1 MKPVLLVSVL
11 ALAAANAAVAQTPHN
26 GAYVGGGFEAAGAG
40 ASYERAWGVSLQA
53 GFVRQYRRAGLR
65 IGSTYYQRNRQRTFT
80 QDRVVGLNL
89 EVTYDV
95 ATSRFRPYL
104 IGGWGLCRRWGHT
117 SYSSYYELQTFDLLS
132 PTMIAGLGLR
142 YRFNNI
148 EMFAELRGHWM
159 TSHSYWAG
167 PFAPVTFGLKFN

>member
-40 ASYERAWGVSLQA
+40 ATYERAWGVSLQA

-104 IGGWGLCRRWGHT
+104 IGGWGLYRTWGRT
-117 SYSSYYELQTFDLLS
+117 FESPYGRPSIFDLSSATLD
-132 PTMIAGLGLR
+132 G
-142 YRFNNI
+142 
-148 EMFAELRGHWM
+148 RG
-159 TSHSYWAG
+159 G
-167 PFAPVTFGLKFN
+167 